1 MSSEINE
8 NVEFFKFFVYRGA
21 CFINVSQNIRFLFS
35 SLFICFSRAL
45 FADFSLPNFY
55 FCCFDCF
62 ERHDTRTRT
71 HIKSNKRLLKF
82 YVRVFSVA
90 IPFYGFF
97 RCKVKYFHHLS
108 AFVCFRRFVL
118 SFLRLFTEKMC
129 SPSGPKY
136 F

>member
-1 MSSEINE
+1 MRMWNFSNFSCIAERVLLMFRKIFD
-8 NVEFFKFFVYRGA
+8 FFFPHFSFAFRARCLPIFRYRI
-21 CFINVSQNIRFLFS
+21 FIFAASIVSNDMTHGH
-35 SLFICFSRAL
+35 A
-45 FADFSLPNFY
+45 
-55 FCCFDCF
+55 
-62 ERHDTRTRT
+62 

-108 AFVCFRRFVL
+108 AFVCFRSFVL